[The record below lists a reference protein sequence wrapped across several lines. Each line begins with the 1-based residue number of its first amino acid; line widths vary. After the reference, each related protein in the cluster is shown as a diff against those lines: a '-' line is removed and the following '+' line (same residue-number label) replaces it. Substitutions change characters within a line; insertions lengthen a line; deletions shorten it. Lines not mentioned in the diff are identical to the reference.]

1 MYGKSDSCPTPLY
14 MYLLLKS
21 HCGNDTSYSTTQVTH
36 SLWPCRLTV
45 YMRTLLFW
53 EGFHSINLSLPPS
66 LPLLLVFVSICLW
79 VCFCP
84 GNETG
89 SEREGKEKQ
98 FSPLSSPPL
107 APAPFIF
114 QHDPSPL
121 IARKFNGCNYF
132 WSTMKTGMNVHNG
145 ILHVN
150 GMSNRN
156 FARILQLKA
165 LKKLGWNAFTHA

>member
-14 MYLLLKS
+14 LLSKS
-21 HCGNDTSYSTTQVTH
+21 HCGNDTSYSTIQMTH
-36 SLWPCRLTV
+36 SLWPCCLTV

-53 EGFHSINLSLPPS
+53 VGFLSINLSPPS
-66 LPLLLVFVSICLW
+66 LPSFITSIIISICLW
-79 VCFCP
+79 VCFCL
-84 GNETG
+84 GNERG

-107 APAPFIF
+107 APAPFVF

-145 ILHVN
+145 RLHVN
-150 GMSNRN
+150 GMSHRN
-156 FARILQLKA
+156 FACILQLK
-165 LKKLGWNAFTHA
+165 T